1 MKENWTR
8 GKGYIYTKDDE
19 NYTKRKLEALAEEYA
34 DYGNYNNDVYSALA
48 RNDQAIYCEKCH
60 SYTFIST
67 MVAEEIHAN
76 YGNYEN
82 MKVNKDGVAIGKD
95 KEIPKELC
103 AHCGEFHP
111 LNSMSGPSR
120 FELGWGMMIPEKVKA
135 LEWFYNEHSEDGI
148 LYRYEVRNER
158 RAFYHNPRRFH
169 CLMRYKRGDNGGW
182 YEDEYSAK
190 LIFLGYNWNQAN
202 YIVSSH
208 ILSLLDMGTIT
219 NAEFDIQDRK
229 FTTLRKGGELYN
241 EDGRINSMDFP
252 KEE

>member
-1 MKENWTR
+1 
-8 GKGYIYTKDDE
+8 
-19 NYTKRKLEALAEEYA
+19 
-34 DYGNYNNDVYSALA
+34 
-48 RNDQAIYCEKCH
+48 
-60 SYTFIST
+60 
-67 MVAEEIHAN
+67 
-76 YGNYEN
+76 
-82 MKVNKDGVAIGKD
+82 
-95 KEIPKELC
+95 
-103 AHCGEFHP
+103 
-111 LNSMSGPSR
+111 
-120 FELGWGMMIPEKVKA
+120 
-135 LEWFYNEHSEDGI
+135 
-148 LYRYEVRNER
+148 
-158 RAFYHNPRRFH
+158 
-169 CLMRYKRGDNGGW
+169 MRYKRGDNGGW